1 MAARYRD
8 VPAAL
13 EGLAR
18 RIARIKPPG
27 TRNPH
32 AFHEDRSEV
41 ASYARAIGEWA
52 RTGVMPNE
60 LLEMEPEVR

>member
-1 MAARYRD
+1 MARYRD

-18 RIARIKPPG
+18 RIARIKPPSP
-27 TRNPH
+27 RNPH

-41 ASYARAIGEWA
+41 ASLARAIGEFA
-52 RTGVMPNE
+52 RTGMQPDE
-60 LLEMEPEVR
+60 LLTMEKD